1 MFNHNKSII
10 VNQINANKSSKIIID
25 NMKVFFFPH
34 PHQNNLIRRLG

>member
-34 PHQNNLIRRLG
+34 QNNLIRRLG